1 METSDI
7 LRHQIIKSLL
17 AHHTAKGGDG
27 AILVWEQ
34 MAKQLVSL
42 IGEDGFAMLY
52 TRSVVLTQ
60 PAFPWLSASAQL
72 LSASNRF
79 VELNS
84 SFNGQSPTN
93 AHAANSQLLI
103 AFTDIVASL
112 IGEELTINTLRSAW
126 GHIVV
131 KQQNKGKKN
140 G

>member
-17 AHHTAKGGDG
+17 AHHTAKGGEG

-34 MAKQLVSL
+34 MANQLIPL
-42 IGEDGFAMLY
+42 IGEDGFAMLT

-60 PAFPWLSASAQL
+60 PAFPWLKVSAQPL
-72 LSASNRF
+72 QTSKMFAELS
-79 VELNS
+79 S
-84 SFNGQSPTN
+84 SFNGQSPAN
-93 AHAANSQLLI
+93 ANAANSQLLI
-103 AFTDIVASL
+103 TFTDIMASL

-126 GHIVV
+126 GHVVV
-131 KQQNKGKKN
+131 KQQDKGKKN